1 MSRTGL
7 WMMAV
12 LTAACSRDASDVR
25 ARSESAPMSMDTS
38 VGPAPELGAM
48 LVAAK
53 SVGIASPVA
62 SGARAEGVAQP
73 ATMERMI
80 VRSAEMTLQVADVRR
95 AAAQVADATSS
106 VKGFLGASRMWRDGD
121 ADRASLTIRVP
132 SASLDA
138 TIARLRQM
146 AVRVDNESLMGE
158 DVTRQSVDL
167 TAQLTNLRAT
177 EAELRALLTTV
188 RLRTQKASDVLEV
201 HTELSRIRGEI
212 DQHTAELQSLTQLAA
227 LSTITLEL
235 RPDVVAKPIATD
247 SWQPR
252 GVVRDALRA
261 LAGTARVAVNAVIW
275 CIVYAAPILLLA
287 GGVLLAL
294 RRLWSHGGALRRVAG
309 PSTHV

>member
-7 WMMAV
+7 WVMAV
-12 LTAACSRDASDVR
+12 LTAACSRDARDVR
-25 ARSESAPMSMDTS
+25 ARSGSASMSMDSS
-38 VGPAPELGAM
+38 VGAAPEQAAS

-53 SVGIASPVA
+53 SVAIGPPTAT
-62 SGARAEGVAQP
+62 GAPAAGVGQP
-73 ATMERMI
+73 ATIERMI

-95 AAAQVADATSS
+95 ASAQVADATSAA
-106 VKGFLGASRMWRDGD
+106 KGFLGAARMWRDGD
-121 ADRASLTIRVP
+121 ADRASFTIRVP

-146 AVRVDNESLMGE
+146 AVRVDNESLTGE
-158 DVTRQSVDL
+158 DVTRQAVDL
-167 TAQLTNLRAT
+167 TARLTNLRAT

-212 DQHTAELQSLTQLAA
+212 DQQTAELQSLTQLAA

-235 RPDVVAKPIATD
+235 RPDVVATPITTD
-247 SWQPR
+247 AWQPR

-261 LAGTARVAVNAVIW
+261 LAGTARVAVNGVIW
-275 CIVYAAPILLLA
+275 LVVYAGPILLLA
-287 GGVLLAL
+287 GVVLLAL
-294 RRLWSHGGALRRVAG
+294 RRLWTRGRSQLRAAT
-309 PSTHV
+309 PN